1 MAQDGPTS
9 SVARGIS
16 FPKVEE
22 EQMSLTTLFT
32 DDTELTAAVE
42 QAAGPSH
49 VVLSTSS
56 WQTLHRLVRERPVT
70 AAGLDASCLA
80 GGRTPDEALG
90 ELSARFPNLGL
101 IVLSDRHTD
110 PIRLFRLGRAGI
122 PNLILVGVEDL
133 GRAVPRALQKATE
146 LGATTRVTRALA
158 PHLPPRELEAV
169 RLAMDGVH
177 HRWSADQFAG
187 SLGISRPFLSERLK
201 ACGLPSTGHLL
212 IWARLLHAGFWL
224 EEPGRTGESVS
235 RQLEYSSGAAF
246 RRALKLYTGAT
257 PSQVVREGGLAY
269 VLRRLL
275 ESCGLPPRPQGIS
288 AA

>member
-1 MAQDGPTS
+1 MALTALFSQDP
-9 SVARGIS
+9 
-16 FPKVEE
+16 
-22 EQMSLTTLFT
+22 SLTMAL
-32 DDTELTAAVE
+32 ER
-42 QAAGPSH
+42 AAGSAH

-56 WQTLHRLVRERPVT
+56 WPGLQRLIRERPVT
-70 AAGLDASCLA
+70 TAGLDVATLVAARS
-80 GGRTPDEALG
+80 PEEALG
-90 ELSARFPNLGL
+90 EISSRFPNLGL
-101 IVLSDRHTD
+101 IVLSHRHTD

-122 PNLILVGVEDL
+122 PNLILLGVEDL
-133 GRAVPRALQKATE
+133 GRAVPRALQKASE
-146 LGATTRVTRALA
+146 LGATMLVTKAMV

-177 HRWSADQFAG
+177 HRWNADRFAA
-187 SLGISRPFLSERLK
+187 SLGLSRPFLSERLK

-257 PSQVVREGGLAY
+257 PTEVARQGGLKF
-269 VLRRLL
+269 VLQRLL
-275 ESCGLPPRPQGIS
+275 ESCGLPHRGQGVT

>member
-1 MAQDGPTS
+1 
-9 SVARGIS
+9 
-16 FPKVEE
+16 
-22 EQMSLTTLFT
+22 MSLIALYSN
-32 DDTELTAAVE
+32 DSGLADAVDR
-42 QAAGPSH
+42 AAGPAH
-49 VVLSTSS
+49 VLLSTSS
-56 WQTLHRLVRERPVT
+56 WQGLQRLIRERPIT
-70 AAGLDASCLA
+70 TAGLDVCTLQGS
-80 GGRTPDEALG
+80 RSPEEAVA

-101 IVLSDRHTD
+101 VVLSRRQTD

-122 PNLILVGVEDL
+122 PNLILVGVEEL
-133 GRAVPRALQKATE
+133 GRAVPRALQRATE
-146 LGATTRVTRALA
+146 LGATTRVIRTLA
-158 PHLPPRELEAV
+158 PHLPTRELEAV

-177 HRWSADQFAG
+177 HRWNADRFAAT
-187 SLGISRPFLSERLK
+187 LGISRPFLSERLK

-257 PSQVVREGGLAY
+257 PSEVVEEGGLRF
-269 VLRRLL
+269 VLGRLL
-275 ESCGLPPRPQGIS
+275 ESCGLPPRPQGVS

>member
-1 MAQDGPTS
+1 
-9 SVARGIS
+9 
-16 FPKVEE
+16 
-22 EQMSLTTLFT
+22 MSLTALYSN
-32 DDTELTAAVE
+32 DSDLTVAVE

-49 VVLSTSS
+49 VVLSTAS
-56 WQTLHRLVRERPVT
+56 WQTLHRLIRERPVT
-70 AAGLDASCLA
+70 TAGLDASCLV

-90 ELSARFPNLGL
+90 ELSTRFPNLGL

-146 LGATTRVTRALA
+146 LGATTQVMRALA
-158 PHLPPRELEAV
+158 PHLPSRELEAV
-169 RLAMDGVH
+169 RQAMEGVH
-177 HRWSADQFAG
+177 HRWNADRFAA

-257 PSQVVREGGLAY
+257 PTEVTREGGLGF

-275 ESCGLPPRPQGIS
+275 ESCGLPPRTQGVS